1 VTGATESG
9 AAATE
14 NFAAGSESGAP
25 LLELRGIVKRFGG
38 VAAVDQVSLAVAPGE
53 VVALVGENGA
63 GKSTLIQVA
72 CGLYR
77 PDAGEVR
84 AAGRTLPRGDPR
96 AAIAAGV
103 GVVYQHFMLVGPLPV
118 WENVV
123 LGREPRLPGV
133 LGALGVIDRDRAR
146 REVREAAERF
156 GLQLEVDALVESLG
170 VGAQQRVEIVK
181 QLWRGA
187 RVLILD
193 EPTAVLSPVEAGELT
208 RTARALASE
217 GRSVVFISHKLR
229 EVLAVADRIA
239 VLRRGKLVLITRAR
253 DIDAAALA
261 EAVMGTA
268 AGAAQAGSAATPHSA
283 PTPHS
288 AATPHPAAAPHSA
301 SGPAGA
307 PRLVARDLHCASDR
321 GRPALR
327 GLSFALRAGEVLGLA
342 GVGGNGQGELAE
354 VLTGLRRAQG
364 GLALDGAEGLVPGG
378 WACSPGAARASGVVH
393 LPEDRLRRALCAPLS
408 LEENLALGH
417 DAQPPW
423 ARGPGGMLLDRA
435 GRRARSLELLRAF
448 DVRPPDPLAPAGA
461 LSGGNQQKLVVARE
475 LSGGS
480 APRLV
485 VAVQPTRGLDP
496 GATLRVHDALR
507 AARDAGAA
515 VLVASL
521 DLDELRALSSR
532 ILVLYDG
539 RGMGELPGAA
549 GDDELGR
556 LMLGQIAPERA
567 HE

>member
-1 VTGATESG
+1 MTGATDHG
-9 AAATE
+9 AAATATVTPGE
-14 NFAAGSESGAP
+14 AP

-77 PDAGEVR
+77 PDAGEVC
-84 AAGRTLPRGDPR
+84 AAGRALPPGDPR
-96 AAIAAGV
+96 AAIAAGI

-133 LGALGVIDRDRAR
+133 LGALGLVDRARAR
-146 REVREAAERF
+146 REVGEAAEQF
-156 GLQLEVDALVESLG
+156 GLQLDVDAPVESIG

-193 EPTAVLSPVEAGELT
+193 EPTAVLSPVEADELT

-217 GRSVVFISHKLR
+217 GRSVIFISHKLR
-229 EVLAVADRIA
+229 EVFAVADRIA
-239 VLRRGKLVLITRAR
+239 VLRRGKLVLTTRAR
-253 DIDAAALA
+253 DTDAAALA
-261 EAVMGTA
+261 EAVMG
-268 AGAAQAGSAATPHSA
+268 SAAA
-283 PTPHS
+283 PAGTDP
-288 AATPHPAAAPHSA
+288 ATKLAAPHSA
-301 SGPAGA
+301 SAPRSADSSAAA
-307 PRLVARDLHCASDR
+307 PRLVARDLRCASDR

-342 GVGGNGQGELAE
+342 GVDGNGQGELAE

-364 GLALDGAEGLVPGG
+364 GLSLDGAEGLIPGG
-378 WACSPGAARASGVVH
+378 WARSAGAARAHGVVH
-393 LPEDRLRRALCAPLS
+393 LPEDRLRRALCTPLS

-435 GRRARSLELLRAF
+435 GRRARSLELLRGF
-448 DVRPPDPLAPAGA
+448 DVRPPDPLARAGT

-475 LSGGS
+475 LRGGS
-480 APRLV
+480 PPRLV
-485 VAVQPTRGLDP
+485 IAVQPTRGLDL
-496 GATLRVHDALR
+496 GATRLVHDALR
-507 AARDAGAA
+507 AARDGGAA

-539 RGMGELPGAA
+539 RAMGELPPTA

-556 LMLGQIAPERA
+556 LMLGQTERA
-567 HE
+567 HG